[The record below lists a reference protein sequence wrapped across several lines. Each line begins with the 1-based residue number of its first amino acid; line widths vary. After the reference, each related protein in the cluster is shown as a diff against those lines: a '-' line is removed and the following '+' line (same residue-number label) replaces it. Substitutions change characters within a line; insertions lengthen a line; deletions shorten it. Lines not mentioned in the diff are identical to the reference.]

1 MFSFKILET
10 TDFKNNLAI
19 DFSRKGM
26 EGESKISGDFVGATA
41 MFVLILIIAIPSLY
55 YDKNI
60 KVEDNRH
67 EAELA
72 QQKEIEIRKIA
83 MEKERL
89 GLAPTSDLSLLLKT
103 DGKVG
108 DDLPDYTYVRSS
120 FTSSEKKKMQ

>member
-1 MFSFKILET
+1 
-10 TDFKNNLAI
+10 
-19 DFSRKGM
+19 M

-72 QQKEIEIRKIA
+72 Q
-83 MEKERL
+83 
-89 GLAPTSDLSLLLKT
+89 
-103 DGKVG
+103 
-108 DDLPDYTYVRSS
+108 
-120 FTSSEKKKMQ
+120 

>member
-1 MFSFKILET
+1 
-10 TDFKNNLAI
+10 
-19 DFSRKGM
+19 M

-89 GLAPTSDLSLLLKT
+89 GLAPTSSLRHKLR
-103 DGKVG
+103 
-108 DDLPDYTYVRSS
+108 YYY
-120 FTSSEKKKMQ
+120 

>member
-1 MFSFKILET
+1 MAGTAALFSFKILET

-89 GLAPTSDLSLLLKT
+89 GLAPTSSLRHKLR
-103 DGKVG
+103 
-108 DDLPDYTYVRSS
+108 YYY
-120 FTSSEKKKMQ
+120 